1 MASAATGAP
10 EYSAEQY
17 AADSGALPIAKTVH
31 VEAMADDG
39 AAEAAHVDGLVR
51 GSDAC
56 KVAAIVANCNLA
68 APDAE
73 EQLVKIKAAS
83 ALVRGIRQILDYD
96 GPFDGACPTHIACR
110 DHDTDYL
117 RDPAAS
123 PAFERGYRLL
133 AKHQL
138 SFDLQCCPAQMEAAA
153 ALISRH
159 AEVPRPSPSPSPEP
173 LTPNPN
179 PEP

>member
-1 MASAATGAP
+1 M
-10 EYSAEQY
+10 
-17 AADSGALPIAKTVH
+17 
-31 VEAMADDG
+31 
-39 AAEAAHVDGLVR
+39 
-51 GSDAC
+51 
-56 KVAAIVANCNLA
+56 ANCNLA

-96 GPFDGACPTHIACR
+96 GPFDGVCPTHIACR

-159 AEVPRPSPSPSPEP
+159 AEVPRPSLS
-173 LTPNPN
+173 PNP
-179 PEP
+179 